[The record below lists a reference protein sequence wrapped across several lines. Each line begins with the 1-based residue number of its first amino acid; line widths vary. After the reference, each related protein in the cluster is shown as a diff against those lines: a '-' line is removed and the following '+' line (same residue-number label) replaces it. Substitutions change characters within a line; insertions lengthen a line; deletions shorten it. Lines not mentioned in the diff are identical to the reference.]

1 MIVLYYSDSLGL
13 ARPEVVGVKETYIY
27 IFQQWLRDSGVKD
40 PVILNRAR
48 AAFTINKLYE
58 VFKED
63 VEYIT
68 EQKDILII
76 HEGVCDCAP
85 RPVSKKLRNVIS
97 ILPSFIKIRVIS
109 LLHNKRAA
117 ILKRGWGSYLVKLP
131 DYEIILKKWLTESIS
146 KFKRIYIL
154 TIAPTNTEIEAHS
167 PGFSDSINRYNEVI
181 RRVVSEI
188 NDDRI
193 KIVDVYSLVN
203 SLTNI
208 DEYIIK
214 EDGHHIT
221 PKAHRLIADEL
232 IGLEKKWQE

>member
-97 ILPSFIKIRVIS
+97 VLPSFIKIRVIS
-109 LLHNKRAA
+109 FLHNKRAA
-117 ILKRGWGSYLVKLP
+117 ILKRGWGSYLVKLT
-131 DYEIILKKWLTESIS
+131 DYEIFLKKWLSESTS

-154 TIAPTNTEIEAHS
+154 TIAPTNPEIEAHS

-193 KIVDVYSLVN
+193 KIVDVYNLIN